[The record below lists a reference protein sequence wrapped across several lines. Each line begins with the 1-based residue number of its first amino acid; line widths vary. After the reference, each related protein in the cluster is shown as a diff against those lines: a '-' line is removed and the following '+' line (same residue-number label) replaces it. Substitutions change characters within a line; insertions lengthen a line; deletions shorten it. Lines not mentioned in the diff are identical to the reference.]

1 MAVLHVFLVTLA
13 ICGLDAVKGEI
24 PNEIQQFVL
33 GLLQEH
39 DGEVMELKQE
49 IRTLRRE
56 VSSLQMSYLSVL
68 HELDDLKQKK
78 VEKELVSME
87 TATDDK
93 IQKLDIKNPSSQNV
107 TQSNAPH
114 NAPGGKQLPH
124 NAERIR
130 KGTLSWFQ
138 QLNHAHEDCMVPHNM
153 IANYPTA
160 FSTSMSRGLSNIQNN
175 QVLPFDI
182 ATLNIG
188 NAFDITS
195 GVFTPTTKGVYV
207 LFSTIT
213 TNPGKRLEAA
223 IVRNGHWLCNLFAG
237 DITFF
242 SPGSNMAVAALE
254 IGDRVLVR
262 IHDKFHDDGV
272 TIDGAFSSF
281 SGFLL
286 YETD

>member
-24 PNEIQQFVL
+24 PNEIQQYVL

-130 KGTLSWFQ
+130 KGRL
-138 QLNHAHEDCMVPHNM
+138 VPHNM
-153 IANYPTA
+153 TANYPTA
-160 FSTSMSRGLSNIQNN
+160 FSTSMSRDLSNIQNN

-223 IVRNGHWLCNLFAG
+223 IVRNGHWLCNLYAG
-237 DITFF
+237 DMTFF
-242 SPGSNMAVAALE
+242 SPGSNMAVAALD

-262 IHDKFHDDGV
+262 IHDKYHDDGV